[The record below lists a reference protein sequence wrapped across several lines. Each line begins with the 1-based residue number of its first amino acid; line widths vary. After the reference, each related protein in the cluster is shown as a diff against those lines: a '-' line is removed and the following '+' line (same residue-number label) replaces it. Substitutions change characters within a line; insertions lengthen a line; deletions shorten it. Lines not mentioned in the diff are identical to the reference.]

1 MEVRFFFK
9 PNFNAALVFVKE
21 SYSSSKLGSSLTQED
36 PLCYLPGRALI
47 RVEPGGPRHSYE
59 SLSRVGLCSPQTC
72 LLLSLDIGEIGGRT
86 ISFHCRRRLD
96 RPLSSIF
103 FPSHYCAVIAVAS
116 IAATAADSKVKPRQ
130 RL

>member
-59 SLSRVGLCSPQTC
+59 SLSRVGLCSPQT
-72 LLLSLDIGEIGGRT
+72 LSFVVSRYRGD
-86 ISFHCRRRLD
+86 RRQNHIFS
-96 RPLSSIF
+96 LST
-103 FPSHYCAVIAVAS
+103 PS
-116 IAATAADSKVKPRQ
+116 
-130 RL
+130 